1 MEFNINDRRGR
12 EVQVPALRGKPSVR
26 KLREQSF
33 QYNGPKLFNS
43 LPKYLR
49 NISKVKVEEF
59 KEKLDKY
66 LQQIPDE
73 PNVESL
79 TPSAC
84 DMFTAA
90 PSNSIVDQSR
100 TNKLRRPGA

>member
-1 MEFNINDRRGR
+1 MNERRGR
-12 EVQVPALRGKPSVR
+12 EVKVPILRGKPAVR

-43 LPKYLR
+43 LPKCLR
-49 NISKVKVEEF
+49 GISKVSVEEF

-66 LQQIPDE
+66 LQHIPDE
-73 PNVESL
+73 PNVEGL

-84 DMFTAA
+84 DLFTAA

-100 TNKLRRPGA
+100 NSKLRRPGV

>member
-1 MEFNINDRRGR
+1 MEVNINERRGR
-12 EVQVPALRGKPSVR
+12 EVKVPALRGHPSVR

-33 QYNGPKLFNS
+33 QYNGLRLFNS

-49 NISKVKVEEF
+49 SISKVSVEEF

-73 PNVESL
+73 PNVKGL

-90 PSNSIVDQSR
+90 PSNSIVDQSK
-100 TNKLRRPGA
+100 TNKPRRPGA